1 MPDFTGQEFSGLTYR
16 RAVTSWARRTARRLV
31 SDLRSR
37 LEAALGASYAIEREL
52 GGGGMSRVFLAEETA
67 LARKVVIK
75 VLPAELA
82 AEVNAERFRRE
93 IQLAAKL
100 QHPYIVPVL
109 STGIADGLPYFTM
122 PFVEG
127 ESLRAHLQKAGELP
141 IPETIAI
148 VRDVLEALAYA
159 HDCGVVHRDIKP
171 ENVLLARNHAHVADF
186 GVAKALS
193 ASTNA
198 QSGLTSLG
206 VALGTPAYMAPEQ
219 AVADPSTDHRADLY
233 AVGAMAY
240 EMLTGFQVFSQRSPQ
255 AMLAAHAT
263 ETPEPVHRRRPNV
276 PAPLSA
282 LVMRLLEKRAA
293 DRPQNAS
300 EALALLAGAATP
312 SGGMAPTAAY
322 ETTASVPPR
331 SRKRLWLAAVI
342 LVALGVGATQ
352 YALRRSASGTSP
364 SAQGASIAVMP
375 FENMSGDP
383 KNDYL
388 GDGLSEEL
396 IGGLSRVKGLQV
408 AARTS
413 SFAFKGKSED
423 VRSIGAKLGVNSVLG
438 GSVRRAGNKL
448 RVSVQLTNVANGFNL
463 WSETYDREMSDVFA
477 VEDDISKAIVGA
489 LSVRLAGTQSAAPLV
504 QQTTNDPV
512 AYDLYL
518 KGRYA
523 WQQRGSHLPEATEF
537 FKQAIARDSNFALAW
552 SGLADNYTTMASWG
566 YVSPEVAAAEAPVY
580 AARSVA
586 LAPDL
591 PETHTS
597 LGNSSC
603 QLTRD
608 YDRGLAELRRA
619 IALNPSLGVAH
630 YFLSLCLGIAGRPRE
645 AITYGNEA
653 LRLEPLNGQFTA
665 ATGRAYLQLGKPDSA
680 LAVLFRGAKLS
691 PNLSSPYVT
700 MVFAY
705 AAMGDTARVRWA
717 VDNALSRTTA
727 LNTGLAAF
735 RAMYTHD
742 ARSFAALSAGINK
755 NIGVAAIY
763 LAAGYSYARNA
774 DSTIAWIDRAFTLN
788 SDVLGWIQYPMFDWI
803 RPDPRYIALQKKYR
817 IPTPRR

>member
-1 MPDFTGQEFSGLTYR
+1 
-16 RAVTSWARRTARRLV
+16 
-31 SDLRSR
+31 
-37 LEAALGASYAIEREL
+37 
-52 GGGGMSRVFLAEETA
+52 MSRVFLAEETA
-67 LARKVVIK
+67 LQRKVVIK
-75 VLPAELA
+75 VLPPELA

-109 STGIADGLPYFTM
+109 ATGVAGGLPYFTM

-127 ESLRAHLQKAGELP
+127 ESLRVRLQKTGEFP
-141 IPETIAI
+141 VPEVIAI
-148 VRDVLEALAYA
+148 MRDVLEALAYA

-219 AVADPSTDHRADLY
+219 AMADPTTDHRADLY

-240 EMLTGFQVFSQRSPQ
+240 EMLTGYQVFSQRSPQ

-263 ETPEPVHRRRPNV
+263 ETPEPVEKRRPNI
-276 PAPLSA
+276 PAPLAA
-282 LVMRLLEKRAA
+282 LVMRLLEKRPA
-293 DRPQNAS
+293 DRVQSAND
-300 EALALLAGAATP
+300 ALALLASATTP
-312 SGGMAPTAAY
+312 SGGMAPTAQHVAAGA
-322 ETTASVPPR
+322 TNSSR
-331 SRKRLWLAAVI
+331 SRAGLWTAVAIGIAVAVAAGGYAVKQR
-342 LVALGVGATQ
+342 GASST
-352 YALRRSASGTSP
+352 ADASS
-364 SAQGASIAVMP
+364 QGPSIAVMP

-413 SFAFKGKSED
+413 SFAFKGKNED
-423 VRSIGAKLGVNSVLG
+423 VRSIGSKLGVSSVLG

-477 VEDDISKAIVGA
+477 VEDDISKAIVSA
-489 LSVRLAGTQSAAPLV
+489 LSVRLAGAQSAAPIV
-504 QQTTNDPV
+504 QQTTTDPV

-537 FKQAIARDSNFALAW
+537 FKQALARDSNFALAW

-566 YVSPEVAAAEAPVY
+566 YVSPTVAAIEAPRY
-580 AARSVA
+580 AARAVA

-597 LGNSSC
+597 LGNSRC

-608 YDRGLAELRRA
+608 YETGLAELRKA
-619 IALNPSLGVAH
+619 VTLNPSLGLAQ

-645 AITYGNEA
+645 AIAYGNEA

-665 ATGRAYLQLGKPDSA
+665 ATGRAYLMLGKPDSA
-680 LAVLFRGAKLS
+680 LPVLFRGAKIS
-691 PNLSSPYVT
+691 PTLSSPYVT
-700 MVFAY
+700 MIFAY
-705 AAMGDTARVRWA
+705 AEKRDTARVRWA

-727 LNTGLAAF
+727 LNTGLAIF
-735 RAMYTHD
+735 RAMYTQD
-742 ARSFAALSAGINK
+742 AKAVAALTPQVNK
-755 NIGVAAIY
+755 NLGVAAIY

-774 DSTIAWIDRAFTLN
+774 DSTIAWIDRSFALN
-788 SDVLGWIQYPMFDWI
+788 SDVLGWIEYPMFDWI
-803 RPDPRYIALQKKYR
+803 RSDPRYVALQKKYN
-817 IPTPRR
+817 IPTPQR